1 MHCADAQL
9 IKSIYQVI
17 IYFIQAKLTNQRN
30 PLQKK
35 RSLLNATLWIYR
47 YLNMIFVTS
56 IFMTGNYP
64 K

>member
-35 RSLLNATLWIYR
+35 GHCWTQLCEYTD
-47 YLNMIFVTS
+47 TS
-56 IFMTGNYP
+56 IWFL
-64 K
+64 